1 MPSQRSERAVEEPP
15 VTEIH
20 EQPFFDRA
28 ITSPNVEAAAGRAL
42 GSDDTGA
49 MSLHVSKLRGIS
61 LDVRIKLKRQGVSY
75 THQLLSE
82 AGSAERC
89 RRLAASSRIDEATL
103 TRLVRRADLARIK
116 GIGAI
121 FADMLE
127 MIGVDQVAALAEQ
140 DPIDLHA
147 RLHELNAAERMA
159 RRSPTPD
166 EVQQWIMQAHA
177 LPRLADGGQDA
188 SARSGAA
195 R

>member
-1 MPSQRSERAVEEPP
+1 MPSQRSERAVEESLAA
-15 VTEIH
+15 EIH
-20 EQPFFDRA
+20 EHLLFGHRTRNLQ
-28 ITSPNVEAAAGRAL
+28 EAAGR
-42 GSDDTGA
+42 GSESDGADA

-75 THQLLSE
+75 THQLLRE

-89 RRLAASSRIDEATL
+89 RRLAARSGIDEATL

-127 MIGVDQVAALAEQ
+127 MIGVDQVAVLAGQ
-140 DPIDLHA
+140 DSGDLHV
-147 RLHELNAAERMA
+147 RLHALNAAERLA

-166 EVQQWIMQAHA
+166 EVQQWIAQAGA
-177 LPRLADGGQDA
+177 LPRLAGLG
-188 SARSGAA
+188 
-195 R
+195 

>member
-1 MPSQRSERAVEEPP
+1 MPWQRLERAVKESPAAE
-15 VTEIH
+15 VD
-20 EQPFFDRA
+20 EQPVFGQPVA
-28 ITSPNVEAAAGRAL
+28 SANVAAAGRAP
-42 GSDDTGA
+42 GSDGTGA

-75 THQLLSE
+75 THQLLRE

-89 RRLAASSRIDEATL
+89 QRLAARSRIDEATL

-127 MIGVDQVAALAEQ
+127 MIGVDQVADLAAQ
-140 DPIDLHA
+140 DPSDLHA
-147 RLHELNAAERMA
+147 RLHDLNAAERLA

-166 EVQQWIMQAHA
+166 EVQQWIAQARA
-177 LPRLADGGQDA
+177 LPRLADPG
-188 SARSGAA
+188 
-195 R
+195 